1 LSHKR
6 SVKIKIAFALPH
18 GATSNGSFMLAPRP
32 SERSAV
38 PAASGD
44 IPSIWFRNL
53 RLTAVLL
60 LVWAA
65 LTFVPPYFA
74 ESLSFSIFGWPF
86 SYWMA
91 AYGSPLAYLLIIV
104 AYAWSMNRADSDDAE
119 K

>member
-1 LSHKR
+1 
-6 SVKIKIAFALPH
+6 
-18 GATSNGSFMLAPRP
+18 MLAPRS
-32 SERSAV
+32 SERSAI
-38 PAASGD
+38 PAASGE
-44 IPSIWFRNL
+44 IPSFWSRNL

-74 ESLSFSIFGWPF
+74 ERLSFSFFGWPF

-91 AYGSPLAYLLIIV
+91 AYGSPLAYLLIIA
-104 AYAWSMNRADSDDAE
+104 AYAWSMNRVDSDEAA